1 MHEVSYTPW
10 EKRVCQLLILGIFFA
25 MRSCKYLDTRY
36 PEESKRTKIL
46 RLKNVVFKNKN
57 GHILKH
63 TSSLSRLQAADIIIL
78 TFEFQKNDW
87 RNHSVHLWRTDDPL
101 LCPVKA
107 GARIVKEIWS
117 YPKCTE
123 EFKINTLL
131 TEDGT
136 ITNIN
141 SAQVLPHLRSI
152 VDLIGETS
160 LGFKSKDIGLY
171 SIRSGGAM
179 AMFQSRISTIII
191 QQIGRWSSKVFLK
204 YIREQVE
211 SFSF

>member
-1 MHEVSYTPW
+1 MKS
-10 EKRVCQLLILGIFFA
+10 
-25 MRSCKYLDTRY
+25 
-36 PEESKRTKIL
+36 
-46 RLKNVVFKNKN
+46 
-57 GHILKH
+57 
-63 TSSLSRLQAADIIIL
+63 ADIIII

-87 RNHSVHLWRTDDPL
+87 RYHSVHLWRTDDPL

-107 GARIVKEIWS
+107 GAKIVKEIWS
-117 YPKCTE
+117 YPECTE

-160 LGFKSKDIGLY
+160 LGFKSKDIGLH

-179 AMFQSRISTIII
+179 AMFLSGISTIII
-191 QQIGRWSSKVFLK
+191 QRIGRWSSEAFLE

-211 SFSF
+211 SFSFGVTKKMLLFEHFHTINTDDESLNEKEELDDIFIENKGNGQPPVAIEHQIEFSKLSLENNLVMSH